1 MLNEKL
7 IPGESKGIVFSK
19 SPDSVDQ
26 ILQVKSSE
34 VDTRYFSSTS
44 GWKAIEFTLSPWPP
58 NSWELIWCYKYN
70 VTNTGEE
77 M

>member
-44 GWKAIEFTLSPWPP
+44 G
-58 NSWELIWCYKYN
+58 
-70 VTNTGEE
+70 
-77 M
+77 